1 MDSKDVFRGLVEEI
15 AYDAASLNCFAF
27 RRGTDV
33 RRGFSLSLGNMVNGF
48 PFILNGIRFANS
60 EVAYI
65 CGAFSLDT
73 DAHMNIQRQ
82 LVACDNGYLA
92 KKAIRRPNESIKRAD
107 WKEFNIQWMLY
118 VVWQKCV
125 GNSDFAKLLCSLPSD
140 SVIIEDS
147 TYQNGPTATVWGT
160 RNIELKK
167 RMNAYK
173 KEIKQLGLTKAE
185 VKRRLDAKRL
195 GELSTVGIFKGKN
208 LMGKIL
214 MLCRDA
220 LIQGCEPCIDYD
232 VLNAAHIHLL
242 GKKLKFNDLNQAA

>member
-1 MDSKDVFRGLVEEI
+1 MKTLSHFDLSCEEV
-15 AYDAASLNCFAF
+15 YNASSVDCFAF

-33 RRGFSLSLGNMVNGF
+33 RKGISLSLGNMVNGF
-48 PFILNGIRFANS
+48 PFILNGILFANS

-65 CGAFSLDT
+65 CGAFSHDT

-92 KKAIRRPNESIKRAD
+92 KKAIRRPNESVKRAD
-107 WKEFNIQWMLY
+107 WEEFNIQWMLY

-125 GNSDFAKLLCSLPSD
+125 GNSDFARLLCSLPSD

-167 RMNAYK
+167 RLNAYK

-195 GELSTVGIFKGKN
+195 GELSTVGVFKGKN

-214 MLCRDA
+214 MLCRAA
-220 LIQGCEPCIDYD
+220 LLKGGEPFIDYD
-232 VLNAAHIHLL
+232 LLRSAHIHIL
-242 GKKLKFNDLNQAA
+242 GKKLFFNDLNQVA

>member
-1 MDSKDVFRGLVEEI
+1 MKTLSHFDLSCEEV
-15 AYDAASLNCFAF
+15 YNASSVDCFAF

-33 RRGFSLSLGNMVNGF
+33 RKGISLSLGNMVNGF

-73 DAHMNIQRQ
+73 DAHISIQRQ
-82 LVACDNGYLA
+82 LVACGNGYLA

-107 WKEFNIQWMLY
+107 WEEFNIQWMLC
-118 VVWQKCV
+118 VVWRKCV
-125 GNSDFAKLLCSLPSD
+125 GNRDFAELLCSLPSD

-147 TYQNGPTATVWGT
+147 TYQNGSTATVWGT

-167 RMNAYK
+167 RLNAYK

-214 MLCRDA
+214 MICRQA
-220 LIQGCEPCIDYD
+220 IKEGTEPTIDY
-232 VLNAAHIHLL
+232 ALL
-242 GKKLKFNDLNQAA
+242 RRKNIYICGKLLTFND